1 MSRELPLRTP
11 KVLGCWDPGSGFV
24 PSAGD
29 NRAGARPPG
38 SRCGTAPRPA
48 TRSSW
53 TRRGGRTQVSPR
65 SGELRTLGA
74 APRPEQRYSILRAG
88 LPALA
93 AAGTRVPKAS
103 AILAAQ
109 STRIRWAW
117 SDSKPRP
124 RTVRLPGTR
133 HTLLISR
140 RKRQRVPRG
149 PYLRPMDQSPRSH
162 AHCYPFLK
170 P

>member
-65 SGELRTLGA
+65 SGNCERSGQ
-74 APRPEQRYSILRAG
+74 PRGQNSVSLYSEPG
-88 LPALA
+88 
-93 AAGTRVPKAS
+93 S
-103 AILAAQ
+103 
-109 STRIRWAW
+109 
-117 SDSKPRP
+117 
-124 RTVRLPGTR
+124 RLWP
-133 HTLLISR
+133 
-140 RKRQRVPRG
+140 QRVPGRPQPAPSWRLKAPGYGGLGRRASHAPYCPPPWDSTHPPNLTAQAPASPEG
-149 PYLRPMDQSPRSH
+149 PYLRPMDPSPRSH
-162 AHCYPFLK
+162 AHCHPFLK

>member
-88 LPALA
+88 LPGPALA
-93 AAGTRVPKAS
+93 AAGTRAPTAS
-103 AILAAQ
+103 AILAAR

-117 SDSKPRP
+117 SESKPRP
-124 RTVRLPGTR
+124 RTVRLPGTGR
-133 HTLLISR
+133 TLLISP
-140 RKRQRVPRG
+140 RKRQRSQG
-149 PYLRPMDQSPRSH
+149 ALI
-162 AHCYPFLK
+162 
-170 P
+170 